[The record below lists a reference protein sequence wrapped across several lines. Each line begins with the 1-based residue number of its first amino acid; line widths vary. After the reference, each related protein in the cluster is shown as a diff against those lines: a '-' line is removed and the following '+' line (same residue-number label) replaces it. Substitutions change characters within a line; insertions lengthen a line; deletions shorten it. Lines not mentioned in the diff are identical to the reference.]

1 MIGSSYNI
9 EMDDYSLRQHL
20 EWLERETDNT
30 LDELQ
35 DLMYHLSAP
44 VRDASPP
51 TFNEGLHELEGDAV
65 LDEDSTD
72 SDLTSSLPHA
82 PTDQAVTSTSIADQ
96 NVRMDRCDILALELP
111 TAVQVSH
118 YAPTSF
124 DDHHVTTPCVTMG
137 DTSATATMCKV
148 TTKAT
153 TCDTSSSWPA
163 DLKLLEDDSSY
174 PRLEKCARKEGG
186 ASWSPYGQDAFDF
199 DKSYVQGC
207 CLKGQGGRE
216 TWSPFH
222 TKKAH
227 NVEVPDYQ
235 RGMPF
240 CFCYDPAWYG
250 PREDGRSSC
259 SHKSRCDYLM
269 RPLLEYQA
277 MIYSYAKIPQPLCEG
292 PSDIYGARQLKRECG
307 TPQEPPTYVGDSPSK
322 TLQKYGSGVNQ
333 YDLQWMPR
341 SGLTASKMEP
351 WKNYVDSLSI
361 CPPAAL
367 LPLLA
372 LQMYDN
378 EADDVDDSPS
388 LGQQVL
394 LC

>member
-1 MIGSSYNI
+1 MEPIG
-9 EMDDYSLRQHL
+9 DCSLRQRL

-30 LDELQ
+30 LVELRA
-35 DLMYHLSAP
+35 MFVRLSAP
-44 VRDASPP
+44 ARNASPP
-51 TFNEGLHELEGDAV
+51 IFSEGPHEFDDDAALTGDRI
-65 LDEDSTD
+65 DSNSASLVQQTP
-72 SDLTSSLPHA
+72 TSLA
-82 PTDQAVTSTSIADQ
+82 MTSASIADP
-96 NVRMDRCDILALELP
+96 VARMDRCDVPAPEWP
-111 TAVQVSH
+111 TAIQVSH
-118 YAPTSF
+118 HAPTLCDS
-124 DDHHVTTPCVTMG
+124 HHVTTHDVTTDATMVTMC
-137 DTSATATMCKV
+137 TVTTTATMY
-148 TTKAT
+148 
-153 TCDTSSSWPA
+153 DTSSSWPA
-163 DLKLLEDDSSY
+163 DLKLLEDDDY

-186 ASWSPYGQDAFDF
+186 ASWSPYGQDACDF

-240 CFCYDPAWYG
+240 CFCYGPAWYG

-277 MIYSYAKIPQPLCEG
+277 MISSYAKIPQPLCEG

-394 LC
+394 